1 MAEVTDPRAV
11 PMIWT
16 TFITGSERLQLAA
29 VQMLGQIDGP
39 VASTSLAALAV
50 FNPSGQ
56 VRGRAIQT
64 LIRRDPRDVVDRLI
78 GMVRKPFKYQV
89 RLVNGP
95 GSPGELFVEGEKFNV
110 RRLYTMTPV
119 DPNRIPV
126 RIFTS
131 DVPFDPFS
139 TRI

>member
-1 MAEVTDPRAV
+1 M
-11 PMIWT
+11 
-16 TFITGSERLQLAA
+16 
-29 VQMLGQIDGP
+29 
-39 VASTSLAALAV
+39 
-50 FNPSGQ
+50 
-56 VRGRAIQT
+56 RGRAIET

-110 RRLYTMTPV
+110 RRLYAMTPV
-119 DPNRIPV
+119 DPSQIPA

-139 TRI
+139 SSNMMLAAGAVSGVTIGMGDNRPGQRGPTARILLRSSIKC